1 MKAKRYQVTLGVA
14 GKAYVITR
22 TATTYSALV
31 SDINRSFGNVVI
43 LKAEDL
49 EQTQKHPSFN

>member
-1 MKAKRYQVTLGVA
+1 MKTKRYQVTLEVL

-49 EQTQKHPSFN
+49 E